1 MSTRFKAEFVY
12 TQNVDELI
20 VVGFADK
27 QFETKEYVLLQRS
40 LFATEQDKQFGFDNV
55 HITFFDQAR
64 FRYRGIQ
71 LINLNK
77 DSLEIHLKEDM
88 AIELNTKSSIKID
101 ISQASFDFDKVSEKL
116 ELLCNGFTE
125 FSNN

>member
-1 MSTRFKAEFVY
+1 
-12 TQNVDELI
+12 
-20 VVGFADK
+20 
-27 QFETKEYVLLQRS
+27 
-40 LFATEQDKQFGFDNV
+40 
-55 HITFFDQAR
+55 
-64 FRYRGIQ
+64 
-71 LINLNK
+71 
-77 DSLEIHLKEDM
+77 M